1 MDPSSKEDRKTLKE
15 RRNKLKRS
23 TPKIAGVPAVYRKGA
38 EGEEKVVEIFEPTPE
53 VEKVV
58 ERKRSS
64 TYGQLNAKLDTI
76 MIMQEVKIQGDRVV
90 TSIENS
96 MTKVLKSVFEC
107 SKFDVPTTFVI
118 LPYKIEAGDGKAA
131 AGGPKLVG
139 NSLDKAGTWISKLT
153 DVINVVDSDVAKARA
168 SAASRI
174 QEMFSAFQSEE
185 MYIYLVD
192 EETGEPAVGAGYP
205 IVIKAASPK
214 AKEFVPLM
222 SVGLKALCVT
232 NKVAGLAK
240 CLGLP
245 APTLMTK
252 ELHGLADDFVTKIN
266 EKAV

>member
-23 TPKIAGVPAVYRKGA
+23 TPKIAGVPAVFRKGA

-58 ERKRSS
+58 ERKRSL
-64 TYGQLNAKLDTI
+64 TYGDQLGEIKDAILEIKL
-76 MIMQEVKIQGDRVV
+76 EVKEQGDRIVS
-90 TSIENS
+90 SIEGS
-96 MTKVLKSVFEC
+96 MAKVLKSVFEC
-107 SKFDVPTTFVI
+107 SEFDVPTTFVI
-118 LPYKIEAGDGKAA
+118 LPYKIEEGDKKAA
-131 AGGPKLVG
+131 AGGFKLASEG
-139 NSLDKAGTWISKLT
+139 LDKAGAWMSKLT
-153 DVINVVDSDVAKARA
+153 DVINVIDSDIAKVRV
-168 SAASRI
+168 SAASRV

-185 MYIYLVD
+185 MYLYLID
-192 EETGEPAVGAGYP
+192 EETSEPAVGAGYP
-205 IVIKAASPK
+205 IVIKAASSK

-252 ELHGLADDFVTKIN
+252 EVRHCEERSD
-266 EKAV
+266 